1 MKARAR
7 HFVFRQ
13 VYDMAAIVE
22 GSLVDRDS
30 LMELNWDEPAVCL
43 GIAKPQQISLLHQYI
58 YAVIAIHHR
67 YEYRK
72 NADMYEEEDIAEL
85 EALLDVY
92 EIPHGRFEHFDP
104 VIAEA
109 SATSRAELPFYQ
121 WFLAQES
128 SFEMLWEKMTD
139 ETFHLLF
146 ANRSFLL
153 SFNRSLSAHLGANRS
168 LVPPEFRNADG
179 KVARQPLPQWA
190 RDAFFFRDQG
200 RCVLCQVDLSGLL
213 STDRVDHFD
222 HMVPLAQ
229 WGTNDPCNL
238 QLLCEA
244 CNVRKLAARLSPAT
258 GTRRGGGISGRD
270 ARNSSSDELR
280 SDGSVNGRST

>member
-22 GSLVDRDS
+22 ASLVDRDS

-43 GIAKPQQISLLHQYI
+43 GIAKPQHISLLHQYI

-85 EALLDVY
+85 EALLDAY
-92 EIPHGRFEHFDP
+92 GIPHGRFEHFDP
-104 VIAEA
+104 VIEEA

-121 WFLAQES
+121 WFLAQEA

-153 SFNRSLSAHLGANRS
+153 SFNRSLADPSEHLVDVAKKAGAETS
-168 LVPPEFRNADG
+168 LFIVVPAGSLLEIGFRQRPNDE
-179 KVARQPLPQWA
+179 P
-190 RDAFFFRDQG
+190 
-200 RCVLCQVDLSGLL
+200 S
-213 STDRVDHFD
+213 DH
-222 HMVPLAQ
+222 
-229 WGTNDPCNL
+229 
-238 QLLCEA
+238 
-244 CNVRKLAARLSPAT
+244 S
-258 GTRRGGGISGRD
+258 I
-270 ARNSSSDELR
+270 
-280 SDGSVNGRST
+280 

>member
-1 MKARAR
+1 
-7 HFVFRQ
+7 VFRQ

-58 YAVIAIHHR
+58 YAVLAIHHR

-85 EALLDVY
+85 EALLDAY
-92 EIPHGRFEHFDP
+92 EIPHGRFEHFAP
-104 VIAEA
+104 GLEEA

-121 WFLAQES
+121 WFVAQES
-128 SFEMLWEKMTD
+128 SFEMLLGED
-139 ETFHLLF
+139 DRRDVPLLF

-153 SFNRSLSAHLGANRS
+153 SFNRSLSARLGANRS
-168 LVPPEFRNADG
+168 LVPAEFRNADG

-190 RDAFFFRDQG
+190 RDAVFFPRPRALRAMPG
-200 RCVLCQVDLSGLL
+200 RFVWFAL
-213 STDRVDHFD
+213 
-222 HMVPLAQ
+222 
-229 WGTNDPCNL
+229 N
-238 QLLCEA
+238 
-244 CNVRKLAARLSPAT
+244 
-258 GTRRGGGISGRD
+258 
-270 ARNSSSDELR
+270 
-280 SDGSVNGRST
+280 

>member
-7 HFVFRQ
+7 DFVFRQ

-22 GSLVDRDS
+22 ASLADRAS
-30 LMELNWDEPAVCL
+30 LMELNWDEPAVRL
-43 GIAKPQQISLLHQYI
+43 GIAKPRHISLLHQYI

-72 NADMYEEEDIAEL
+72 NADMYEADDIADI
-85 EALLDVY
+85 EALLDAY
-92 EIPHGRFEHFDP
+92 EIPYERFEQFGP
-104 VIAEA
+104 VIDEA
-109 SATSRAELPFYQ
+109 SAASRAELPFYQ
-121 WFLAQES
+121 WFVAQEP
-128 SFEMLWEKMTD
+128 SFEMLWERMTD

-153 SFNRSLSAHLGANRS
+153 SFNRNLADYLSANRS
-168 LVPPEFRNADG
+168 LVPGEFRTAGG
-179 KVARQPLPQWA
+179 KVTRQPLPQWA
-190 RDAFFFRDQG
+190 RDAVFFRDQG
-200 RCVLCQVDLSGLL
+200 RCVLCHIDLSGLL
-213 STDRVDHFD
+213 STDRVDQFD

-244 CNVRKLAARLSPAT
+244 CNIRKAAGEAVT
-258 GTRRGGGISGRD
+258 GHRYAAWWRY
-270 ARNSSSDELR
+270 
-280 SDGSVNGRST
+280 